1 MKAIIF
7 PGQGSQKAGMAS
19 EFYSNFKIVKEIF
32 DRADEALKFSLKK
45 IILDGSDEDLKKTEI
60 TQPAILITSI
70 SIFRVLKEEFDFDLS
85 TIKYLAGHSLGE
97 YSALVA
103 SGSLNLE
110 DQKEHI
116 DMLIDLL
123 EKQKVMYTRLSLSDD
138 PMAINMK
145 NNLRK
150 SVTTLGFPEGTD
162 ITVLFEGM
170 KATIDNLKQQVDSR

>member
-70 SIFRVLKEEFDFDLS
+70 SIFSVLKEEFNFDLS
-85 TIKYLAGHSLGE
+85 K
-97 YSALVA
+97 
-103 SGSLNLE
+103 
-110 DQKEHI
+110 
-116 DMLIDLL
+116 
-123 EKQKVMYTRLSLSDD
+123 
-138 PMAINMK
+138 
-145 NNLRK
+145 
-150 SVTTLGFPEGTD
+150 
-162 ITVLFEGM
+162 
-170 KATIDNLKQQVDSR
+170 